1 MSTRK
6 FWTFFGGMFFGTGLI
21 VLLVG
26 IYATYRAYGNA
37 ERLAQEGQI
46 AEGFILEKRIEVHPA
61 TGRADAGSRED
72 YSLVYRFTTADGQA
86 IAHEAKVD
94 RATWDRLVERSPVS
108 IIYVPGAPGINAL
121 AGQEPE
127 WVWMLILPSLGLIFC
142 ALGGFVLI
150 RLRKPASSALAR
162 DARVQSARRNRRRPR
177 AASDRVEPVQQPAL
191 PPRTRRGLLLAGAVC
206 LLIPFIIVGV
216 LSGIAYENWRYTRD
230 GTAASCAV
238 TGKSIEEADA
248 SHDRSTRYLA
258 HCRFA
263 TAAGE
268 MVEADYAIPVET
280 WEALTPGSALAITY
294 LAADPQRSR
303 LADDTSSEETAV
315 GASLIAIPLSAA
327 FVLVGILSLQRA
339 RRGPWRELGWNAGMR
354 PSVVLVTA
362 ARRMLR
368 LGLVGVALLAYL
380 LVPLWLTALLADT
393 ATMSAVDHFVDTH
406 WLWLLLPGIPLAVLG
421 FILFLGSGLV
431 SMMAEGK
438 PLSREE
444 LDDFYRAQGRRDPT
458 APGLG
463 WRWQMAIDDGTVI
476 ATRDPVVA
484 FTLADLKYAWRA
496 GVLRRPPFARRIAHL
511 AGGLLLLLGGGS
523 AIVAIGS
530 GSMRIWVVLW
540 VLLALG
546 LIARALVKR

>member
-6 FWTFFGGMFFGTGLI
+6 FWTFFGGIFFGTGLI
-21 VLLVG
+21 FLLVG

-127 WVWMLILPSLGLIFC
+127 WVWVLIAPSLGLIFC

-150 RLRKPASSALAR
+150 RLRGPGSGAFAQ
-162 DARVQSARRNRRRPR
+162 DDRVESARRGRRRPR
-177 AASDRVEPVQQPAL
+177 AASGPVEAMEPPAL
-191 PPRTRRGLLLAGAVC
+191 PPRTRRVLLLAGALC
-206 LLIPFIIVGV
+206 LVVPLIIVGV
-216 LSGIAYENWRYTRD
+216 LLVIAYEDWRYAHD
-230 GTAASCAV
+230 GTGASCAI
-238 TGKSIEEADA
+238 TEKSIEAADA
-248 SHDRSTRYLA
+248 SRHRSTRYLA

-268 MVEADYAIPVET
+268 PIEADYALPVET
-280 WEALTPGSALAITY
+280 WEALTPGRTLAITY
-294 LAADPQRSR
+294 LPADPRWSR
-303 LADDTSSEETAV
+303 LAEDGSSQETAA
-315 GASLIAIPLSAA
+315 GALLFALPLAAA
-327 FVLVGILSLQRA
+327 FALFGSLFLQRG
-339 RRGPWRELGWNAGMR
+339 RRGPWRELEWSAGMR
-354 PSVVLVTA
+354 PSVLMATA
-362 ARRMLR
+362 ARLLLR
-368 LGLVGVALLAYL
+368 LGLVGISLLAYL
-380 LVPLWLTALLADT
+380 FVSLLLTALLADT
-393 ATMSAVDHFVDTH
+393 AAMHAVDRFVDAH
-406 WLWLLLPGIPLAVLG
+406 RLWLLVPGIPLGMLG
-421 FILFLGSGLV
+421 FILFLGSGLA
-431 SMMAEGK
+431 SAMAEGK
-438 PLSREE
+438 ALSREE

-458 APGLG
+458 GPGLG
-463 WRWQMAIDDGTVI
+463 WRWQMGIDDDTVI

-496 GVLRRPPFARRIAHL
+496 GLLRRPPFPRRIAHL
-511 AGGLLLLLGGGS
+511 AGAVMLLLGGGGTIF
-523 AIVAIGS
+523 AIVS
-530 GSMRIWVVLW
+530 GLMRIWVVLW
-540 VLLALG
+540 VLLAFG